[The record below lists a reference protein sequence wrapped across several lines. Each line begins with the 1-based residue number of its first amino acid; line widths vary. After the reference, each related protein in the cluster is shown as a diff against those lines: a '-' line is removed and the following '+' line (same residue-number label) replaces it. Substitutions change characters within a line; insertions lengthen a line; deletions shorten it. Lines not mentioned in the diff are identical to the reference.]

1 MSRLWLFVPLVLI
14 WLQCRQPQR
23 SSIGPP
29 SVFHGQR
36 TLFLGNSITQNG
48 MYVSMVAYYLTKQY
62 PVDSFDLISVG
73 LSSETVS
80 GLSEPGHPFPRPNLH
95 ERLDR
100 IIAALKP
107 TLIFACYGMNDGIY
121 APFDS
126 VRYKAYQQGINL
138 LREKAE
144 AAPAALVLLTPPIFD
159 SLPLLSIIHHDS
171 QRGFGYAA
179 PYAGYN
185 MEVLKVYR
193 DWLKKLPHKTVD
205 LFTVMNQMTYERR
218 KTNAAFSLSPDG
230 VHPSDEG
237 HLFMAEQLLREMNV
251 PFHPVPLDSM
261 LNDTLFQLVHLRR
274 QKMSEA
280 WLGHIGY
287 IREDTVKRDG
297 LTQALDEAADLRQQI
312 KAILDTER

>member
-1 MSRLWLFVPLVLI
+1 MSRLWFYILLVLI

-48 MYVSMVAYYLTKQY
+48 MYVSMVDYYLAKQF
-62 PVDSFDLISVG
+62 PADSFDLISIG

-100 IIAALKP
+100 IIGELKP

-126 VRYKAYQQGINL
+126 VRFKAYQQGINL

-159 SLPLLSIIHHDS
+159 SLPLLSKIHHDS

-185 MEVLKVYR
+185 MEVLKVFR
-193 DWLKKLPHKTVD
+193 DWIKKLPHKTVD
-205 LFTVMNQMTYERR
+205 LFTVMNQVTYEQR
-218 KTNAAFSLSPDG
+218 KTNPAFTLSPDG
-230 VHPSDEG
+230 VHPSDQG
-237 HLFMAEQLLREMNV
+237 HLLMAEQLLQEMNV
-251 PFHPVPLDSM
+251 PFHPVALDTM
-261 LNDTLFQLVHLRR
+261 LADTLFQLIHRRR
-274 QKMSEA
+274 QTMSEA

-287 IREDTVKRDG
+287 IREDTVRRDG
-297 LTQALDEAADLRQQI
+297 LPQALEQAAGLHRQI
-312 KAILDTER
+312 KVILDKN